1 MTRRKDPSVL
11 QHPHWDKTPIVAIR
25 PDGTVAARFDN
36 PQEAI
41 LKAGVNSGNLYQCLK
56 GNKMVANGFRWMK
69 EEEYKEIWYN
79 KGPESLKWE
88 RSTMV
93 HSGKKRGFKP
103 GHPPINTWKNG
114 KDNTQR
120 KAASSR
126 SIRKAHERLRQLI
139 AEGAFHP
146 HRKKVRCI
154 CTGQVYDSM
163 SQAAKEAGITLS
175 AMSLAIKN
183 CTRANGKYYEIIA

>member
-1 MTRRKDPSVL
+1 MTRRKDPATL
-11 QHPHWDKTPIVAIR
+11 QHPHWKQVPIVAIR
-25 PDGTVAARFDN
+25 PDGTVAARFNN

-41 LKAGVNSGNLYQCLK
+41 KEAGVNNGNLYQCLK

-88 RSTMV
+88 RSTLV
-93 HSGKKRGFKP
+93 YSGKKRGFKP
-103 GHPPINTWKNG
+103 GHPPVNTWNNG

-139 AEGAFHP
+139 AEGTFHP

-154 CTGQVYDSM
+154 CT
-163 SQAAKEAGITLS
+163 
-175 AMSLAIKN
+175 
-183 CTRANGKYYEIIA
+183 